1 MLYQQSL
8 FDENVENKAA
18 FARVKHQ
25 KTQPSTRKNSRVSR
39 AKSHGRSLRK
49 SKFDF
54 SDMVGV
60 SSAYDD
66 MITDMGN
73 LLVKKS
79 MEINMHDDRNG
90 QQLITL

>member
-1 MLYQQSL
+1 MLYQKNL
-8 FDENVENKAA
+8 LDENVDNRVA
-18 FARVKHQ
+18 FARVKNQ
-25 KTQPSTRKNSRVSR
+25 KTQPSSRKNSRVSR

-54 SDMVGV
+54 SDVVGV

-66 MITDMGN
+66 MIADMRD

-79 MEINMHDDRNG
+79 MEINIHDDRNG